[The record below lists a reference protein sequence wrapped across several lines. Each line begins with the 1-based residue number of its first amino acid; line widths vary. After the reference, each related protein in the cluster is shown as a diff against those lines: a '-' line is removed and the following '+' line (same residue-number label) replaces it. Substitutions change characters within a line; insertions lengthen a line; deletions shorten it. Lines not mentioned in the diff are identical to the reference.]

1 MEFTEL
7 ADYPLPAGEVTE
19 WIPRLI
25 GRECADRTWSDDP
38 RPLSYL
44 HEEYCTRGSIARSAR
59 SDDEGHPGSW
69 LGAVF
74 VVPHRHDRAA
84 LGRALTTWMRTHEV
98 FRTTVER
105 SLDDDGPVLRR
116 RGTDLDVEVTETSV
130 GTLSSGTEVHHH
142 LLGRFETLSPLHWP
156 HCVLATITPAGA
168 DTGADHLD
176 DLPEIG
182 DDEFLLV
189 FGADHSV
196 MDAYS
201 MLLAIGEIQGLYAAE
216 LAGTPTRP
224 AEVGSHVDFS
234 EQDRRRGEDLH
245 DRHDAVR
252 TWEAFLS
259 REGNRFPGFP
269 LPVTDDPVTARALT
283 RRRNQSG
290 MSSWVLSAEQADDIN
305 RWARASGH
313 SMQTAVMAALAV
325 AVRSLSGQESIRFAM
340 PMHTR
345 SDTRYSSSIGWFVGV
360 VPIEIDLAGAQTLEE
375 CLTTTGAAIADRKS
389 LAQFPFP
396 RVAEI
401 TGIDAT
407 PRFVVSYIDA
417 RYVPESSHWS
427 RWGARTLRGSAD
439 SDDEVY
445 LWIVRS
451 PKGISVSARFPGN
464 RVATES
470 VHGFLHRLN
479 AVLALP
485 VGRRARHDTVGA
497 TDVSA
502 AG

>member
-25 GRECADRTWSDDP
+25 DHESAGDTWGEDP

-59 SDDEGHPGSW
+59 AEGDRHPGSW

-74 VVPHRHDRAA
+74 VVPHRHDPTA

-105 SLDDDGPVLRR
+105 SHDTDGPVLRR
-116 RGTDLDVEVTETSV
+116 RGTDLDVEVAQKAV
-130 GTLSSGTEVHHH
+130 GILPSGTAVHHH
-142 LLGRFETLSPLHWP
+142 LLDRFEALSPLRWP
-156 HCVLATITPAGA
+156 HCVLATITRAEPIV
-168 DTGADHLD
+168 DADHLD
-176 DLPEIG
+176 DRPEIG

-216 LAGTPTRP
+216 LSGTPTRP

-234 EQDRRRGEDLH
+234 EQDRLRGADLH

-252 TWEAFLS
+252 TWEEFLAQ
-259 REGNRFPGFP
+259 EGNRFPGFP
-269 LPVTDDPVTARALT
+269 LPVADTAAPCEST
-283 RRRNQSG
+283 RRPNQSG

-325 AVRSLSGQESIRFAM
+325 AARSLSGEETIRFAM

-345 SDTRYSSSIGWFVGV
+345 TDTRYSSSIGWFVGV

-375 CLTTTGAAIADRKS
+375 CLATTGAAIADRKS
-389 LAQFPFP
+389 LAQYPFP

-427 RWGARTLRGSAD
+427 RWGARTLRGAAD

-464 RVATES
+464 RVATEN
-470 VHGFLHRLN
+470 VHACLHRLN

-485 VGRRARHDTVGA
+485 AGAHVRHDTVRA
-497 TDVSA
+497 IDVSA

>member
-19 WIPRLI
+19 WIPRLVDHDVD
-25 GRECADRTWSDDP
+25 GVTWCDDP

-44 HEEYCTRGSIARSAR
+44 HEEYCTRGSVARSAR
-59 SDDEGHPGSW
+59 GDVDSHPGSW

-74 VVPHRHDRAA
+74 VVPHRHDRTA

-98 FRTTVER
+98 FRTTVDR
-105 SLDDDGPVLRR
+105 CDAADRTLLQR
-116 RGTDLDVEVTETSV
+116 RGTDLDVEVVGDVV
-130 GTLSSGTEVHHH
+130 GTLSSGTAVHHH
-142 LLGRFETLSPLHWP
+142 LLERFETLSPLHWP
-156 HCVLATITPAGA
+156 HCVLATITRA
-168 DTGADHLD
+168 DPGVLD
-176 DLPEIG
+176 DPPEIG
-182 DDEFLLV
+182 SEEFLLV

-201 MLLAIGEIQGLYAAE
+201 MLLAIGEIQRLYAAE
-216 LAGTPTRP
+216 LAGTPTQP
-224 AEVGSHVDFS
+224 GEVGSHVDFS
-234 EQDRRRGEDLH
+234 EQDRRRGADLH
-245 DRHDAVR
+245 GRHDAVR
-252 TWEAFLS
+252 TWEEFLS
-259 REGNRFPGFP
+259 REGGRFPAFP
-269 LPVTDDPVTARALT
+269 LPVADDSASPRSLSRRA
-283 RRRNQSG
+283 NQSG

-325 AVRSLSGQESIRFAM
+325 AARSLSGEETLRFAM

-345 SDTRYSSSIGWFVGV
+345 TDTRYASSIGWFVGV

-375 CLTTTGAAIADRKS
+375 CLAAAGAAIAGRKS
-389 LAQFPFP
+389 MAQFPFP

-401 TGIDAT
+401 AGIDAD

-417 RYVPESSHWS
+417 RYVPESTHWS
-427 RWGARTLRGSAD
+427 RWGARTLRGAAD

-464 RVATES
+464 RVATDS
-470 VHGFLHRLN
+470 VHAYLHRLN

-485 VGRRARHDTVGA
+485 AGAGSRRDTLRA
-497 TDVSA
+497 IDVSA